1 MTDETKE
8 TKQASDCGETQE
20 QSAPAMQQLVDQ
32 YGAGHIPT
40 EEWEALNAWNSES

>member
-20 QSAPAMQQLVDQ
+20 QSAPAMQQLVDM
-32 YGAGHIPT
+32 G
-40 EEWEALNAWNSES
+40 SSVV

>member
-20 QSAPAMQQLVDQ
+20 QSAPPCSSWWTWA
-32 YGAGHIPT
+32 PP
-40 EEWEALNAWNSES
+40 W